1 MFYSAFI
8 HVTYVSILDKMASE
22 ATLSIESSKS
32 YRNGTQRS
40 NDALEKFEKSF
51 SRINTPI
58 WMREKVPK
66 IRLPATTTDEDLNYN
81 ENTFINE
88 NLKKL
93 EPIDYLFCF
102 LLKCGNVLAT
112 MACVQFWFFF
122 LHLLSWMTVGRGQ
135 TKML

>member
-1 MFYSAFI
+1 
-8 HVTYVSILDKMASE
+8 MASE
-22 ATLSIESSKS
+22 ATLSIEGSKS

-81 ENTFINE
+81 ENTFDDTKNSPSEIDNDDSYIESRE
-88 NLKKL
+88 NLSIISRDSDSTTIQL
-93 EPIDYLFCF
+93 IQNATQ
-102 LLKCGNVLAT
+102 NVDKSSSTGRIRYSDLD
-112 MACVQFWFFF
+112 VPV
-122 LHLLSWMTVGRGQ
+122 LH
-135 TKML
+135 

>member
-81 ENTFINE
+81 ENTFDDTKNSPSEIDNDDSYIESRE
-88 NLKKL
+88 NLSIISRDSDSTTIKQ
-93 EPIDYLFCF
+93 IQNATQ
-102 LLKCGNVLAT
+102 NVDKSSST
-112 MACVQFWFFF
+112 
-122 LHLLSWMTVGRGQ
+122 
-135 TKML
+135 